1 MPIAAQVVNEKSRN
15 SESADSILK
24 IDPIVDQLIG
34 HVFYDWFIDSF
45 LMLDNRESYS
55 RDISRCSFSVFVSLH
70 FF

>member
-15 SESADSILK
+15 SESTDSILK

-34 HVFYDWFIDSF
+34 HVSYDRFIDSF

-55 RDISRCSFSVFVSLH
+55 RDISRCSLR
-70 FF
+70 